1 MIQFSERKEQNDRLE
16 EQIFF
21 WKQEYQKPEMSKEQ
35 YHRLLARME
44 EAKKDKKKEQR
55 KRQMTNRLIF
65 ILLHLR
71 HLIRCLLIK
80 VNWIK

>member
-1 MIQFSERKEQNDRLE
+1 MLRLINQLLEFRKMQNNKLSLMLE
-16 EQIFF
+16 ETDVMVFFMIFI
-21 WKQEYQKPEMSKEQ
+21 EVS
-35 YHRLLARME
+35 
-44 EAKKDKKKEQR
+44 R

-65 ILLHLR
+65 ILLLLR